1 MLCLLGLSWFAGS
14 GAPYIPTKYPK
25 LKELFKLA
33 GLKPDDDFYELGSG
47 DGRVVLV
54 AAQMGAESFG
64 IEESWLRVWWSRWKA
79 YQLKLSN
86 AHFFHG
92 SIFTR
97 HYFSAE
103 VVYIYMLP
111 VTVDRLEPILKEELK
126 PGAKVITQKYHF
138 KNWKPT
144 KTIDDFYIY
153 TKT

>member
-1 MLCLLGLSWFAGS
+1 M
-14 GAPYIPTKYPK
+14 
-25 LKELFKLA
+25 
-33 GLKPDDDFYELGSG
+33 
-47 DGRVVLV
+47 VLV